1 MKQPVPTS
9 YTYLRI
15 NWLSSTVERD
25 VENQTYL
32 SEVGEDFFFFFGHLC
47 QDTLKSLLY

>member
-9 YTYLRI
+9 YTHLRI

-25 VENQTYL
+25 VENQAYL
-32 SEVGEDFFFFFGHLC
+32 PEVGEDFFFARLC
-47 QDTLKSLLY
+47 QDTLKSLVY